1 MSSLDLASTCLV
13 ITALVAYLNRR
24 FLRLPPTIGVMAIG
38 LALSVLLVALHALG
52 LGELDVVAGAM
63 LQSIDFSRL
72 LMQGMLSL
80 LLFAGAL
87 HVDLSQLRA
96 MRWQV
101 GALAFVG
108 TLISAPVVGLLAWIL
123 LPFVGLEL
131 PLPYCLVFGALISP
145 TDPIAVMG
153 ILKSLGAPR
162 RVSLVIAGE
171 SLFNDGVGVVLFSLM
186 AIAIDTGSM
195 PSWQQA
201 LHLLLREA
209 VGGLAFGAAL
219 GALGFALLRSIDS
232 YQEEV
237 LLTLALV
244 LGGYALAN
252 HLHVS
257 GPLAMVVAGL
267 VVGNQGR
274 AYAMSDR
281 TREYVDAFWE
291 LIDEI
296 LNAVLFVLIGLGLIV
311 IPKTASL
318 AWAAPIAIAITLFAR
333 WISAGLPSALFR
345 SAFKLQPGA
354 WKVLT
359 WGGLRGGISVALA
372 LSLPGGPA
380 REQVVALTYAVVV
393 FSVLVQGLTIG
404 RVVRRTWPEACT
416 SSPPARAA
424 SS

>member
-1 MSSLDLASTCLV
+1 
-13 ITALVAYLNRR
+13 
-24 FLRLPPTIGVMAIG
+24 
-38 LALSVLLVALHALG
+38 
-52 LGELDVVAGAM
+52 
-63 LQSIDFSRL
+63 
-72 LMQGMLSL
+72 
-80 LLFAGAL
+80 
-87 HVDLSQLRA
+87 
-96 MRWQV
+96 
-101 GALAFVG
+101 
-108 TLISAPVVGLLAWIL
+108 
-123 LPFVGLEL
+123 
-131 PLPYCLVFGALISP
+131 
-145 TDPIAVMG
+145 MG

-186 AIAIDTGSM
+186 TIAIDTGSL
-195 PSWQQA
+195 PSAGQA

-219 GALGFALLRSIDS
+219 GGLGYLLLRSIDA
-232 YQEEV
+232 YHEEV

-267 VVGNQGR
+267 VIGNQGR

-296 LNAVLFVLIGLGLIV
+296 LNAVLFVLIGLGLVV
-311 IPKTASL
+311 IPMTRPL
-318 AWAAPIAIAITLFAR
+318 LYAAPVAISITLFAR
-333 WISAGLPSALFR
+333 WVSAGLPSALFD
-345 SAFKLQPGA
+345 SAFALPRGA

-372 LSLPGGPA
+372 LSLPPGPA
-380 REQVVALTYAVVV
+380 RAQVVALTYAVVV

-404 RVVRRTWPEACT
+404 RVVRRTWPDACH
-416 SSPPARAA
+416 PPA
-424 SS
+424 STPSP